1 MFNKSI
7 SVDRLHLDLLWSY
20 NKYDMKKALQEN
32 QMTVARRSIIRE
44 SIILPPFIG
53 LILLVIL
60 ASLLS
65 AHFFTF
71 KNIINVLR
79 QVSIVAIISVGMTY
93 VIITGGID
101 LSVGSVAALSG
112 MVTGMFL
119 KNLGAGIFISIC
131 MGIISGMLCGLFCGI
146 IITSRI
152 RMPPFIA
159 TLAMMSIARGI
170 ALMMTRGRPIF
181 NLPESFGFLGGGFIW
196 RIPIPIII
204 MLCIY
209 VFAHISLTHTQS
221 GLYYYAVGGSEE
233 AARVTGIKTDAVKMR
248 AYLISGFCSSIAGIV
263 LASRVMVSEPIA
275 GFLYELDAIAAV
287 IIGGANLFGG
297 EGVVVGTLIGAVI
310 MGVLRNSLNLL
321 NVSTYLQQVIVG
333 CVIVTMV
340 SISILRR
347 K

>member
-1 MFNKSI
+1 MEKTAA
-7 SVDRLHLDLLWSY
+7 D
-20 NKYDMKKALQEN
+20 N
-32 QMTVARRSIIRE
+32 QKTAHRRSILRE
-44 SIILPPFIG
+44 SIILPPLIG
-53 LILLVIL
+53 LILLVVL

-65 AHFFTF
+65 PHFLTF

-112 MVTGMFL
+112 MITGMFL
-119 KNLGAGIFISIC
+119 KNVGAGIFVSIC

-146 IITSRI
+146 LITSRI

-170 ALMMTRGRPIF
+170 ALMMTSGRPIF

-196 RIPIPIII
+196 GIPIPIIV
-204 MLCIY
+204 MLCI
-209 VFAHISLTHTQS
+209 FLIAHISLAYTQS
-221 GLYYYAVGGSEE
+221 GLYFYAIGGNEE

-248 AYLISGFCSSIAGIV
+248 AYLISGFCASIAGIV
-263 LASRVMVSEPIA
+263 LTSRVMVSEPIA

-297 EGVVVGTLIGAVI
+297 EGIVLGTLIGAVI

-321 NVSTYLQQVIVG
+321 NVSTYLQQVVVG
-333 CVIVTMV
+333 FVIVTMV

>member
-1 MFNKSI
+1 
-7 SVDRLHLDLLWSY
+7 
-20 NKYDMKKALQEN
+20 
-32 QMTVARRSIIRE
+32 MTVARRSIIRE